1 MTTKTTPAA
10 FRFWTYHR
18 EGIVRVTV
26 TEDRPV
32 TLLTGGRN
40 DEGYGY
46 TQDEYRLEDGV
57 IIRDVSSWGRD
68 CDGGYDWNTRSY
80 WRPEFGFVPCIE
92 INDRGETVELPE
104 HRPNWK
110 EHADLWET
118 QNYEEFAE

>member
-1 MTTKTTPAA
+1 MTTKTAPASI
-10 FRFWTYHR
+10 RFWTYHR

-32 TLLTGGRN
+32 TLLTGGRT

-57 IIRDVSSWGRD
+57 IVRDVSQWGRD
-68 CDGGYDWNTRSY
+68 CDGGYDTSTRSY

-92 INDRGETVELPE
+92 HSNGELIELPE
-104 HRPNWK
+104 QRPNWRQY
-110 EHADLWET
+110 ADLYDE
-118 QNYEEFAE
+118 QNFDESP